1 MVKIDL
7 FNIYALWNCNVA
19 RDSCENVDNLLLL
32 SKCAFDPNKHC
43 FGIKTFFFFYKLHQT
58 RKEQGK
64 TRAEFSM
71 VAYVKWISEV
81 DKNMSRQDE
90 RQPNLQ
96 PNTFAKFNFTNS
108 IHSLFFSL
116 SVS

>member
-43 FGIKTFFFFYKLHQT
+43 FGIKTFFFFFFTNCIK
-58 RKEQGK
+58 QGK
-64 TRAEFSM
+64 NRE
-71 VAYVKWISEV
+71 KQE
-81 DKNMSRQDE
+81 Q
-90 RQPNLQ
+90 
-96 PNTFAKFNFTNS
+96 NS
-108 IHSLFFSL
+108 VWLHM
-116 SVS
+116 